1 MQASPHAASHTVL
14 VVDDERV
21 IRTVAARVLAR
32 AGIRVVEAEHGA
44 AALELLGSMAGLP
57 ALVLTDIMMPVM
69 NGRELQREL
78 AQRWPSLPVR
88 FMTGYGGDDLVRLGL
103 GTPDLSLLHKPFTP
117 AELTAYVARALP
129 E

>member
-1 MQASPHAASHTVL
+1 MTAPHHATTHTVL

-44 AALELLGSMAGLP
+44 AALELLGSLAGLP

-78 AQRWPSLPVR
+78 ARRWPGLPVR
-88 FMTGYGGDDLVRLGL
+88 FMTGYGGDDLVRLGVDA
-103 GTPDLSLLHKPFTP
+103 PDLPLLHKPFTP
-117 AELTAYVARALP
+117 AELTAYVAHALP